1 MKFLDFFRFQAA
13 VYIIKCI
20 FFLFGFQY
28 AYAADPKD
36 IHVVQNLSFSLG
48 LSGPGA
54 HTPVGI
60 GYRVIEQQQ
69 QQNSPASMATVCRIS
84 RTQLFPPQFKTIQDW
99 FLYAFANSRLDGKQT
114 ELFSGCQS

>member
-1 MKFLDFFRFQAA
+1 MLFFFSEKFDINIVFLLSFQN
-13 VYIIKCI
+13 
-20 FFLFGFQY
+20 
-28 AYAADPKD
+28 AADPKD

-48 LSGPGA
+48 LTGPGA

-99 FLYAFANSRLDGKQT
+99 FLYAFANSRLDGST
-114 ELFSGCQS
+114 PELNSFFH